1 MTHKCKITVLK
12 KECYKELQ
20 REYLVDPQSGPCPFF
35 HEGQQF
41 LIDAKNYETINDGNF
56 CMEAWDAINRY
67 VYTAI
72 QGGSIMK
79 GWTNDDRLMIAC
91 CNDGTRPVIFKI
103 ERIDLPDETRE

>member
-1 MTHKCKITVLK
+1 MQNYSSK

-41 LIDAKNYETINDGNF
+41 LIDAKNYETMNDGNF

-103 ERIDLPDETRE
+103 ERIDLPDETGE

>member
-41 LIDAKNYETINDGNF
+41 LIDAKNYETMNDGNF
-56 CMEAWDAINRY
+56 CM
-67 VYTAI
+67 
-72 QGGSIMK
+72 
-79 GWTNDDRLMIAC
+79 
-91 CNDGTRPVIFKI
+91 
-103 ERIDLPDETRE
+103 

>member
-1 MTHKCKITVLK
+1 M
-12 KECYKELQ
+12 
-20 REYLVDPQSGPCPFF
+20 PFF

-41 LIDAKNYETINDGNF
+41 LIDAKNYETMNDGNF

-79 GWTNDDRLMIAC
+79 GWTNDDRLMIVC

-103 ERIDLPDETRE
+103 ERIDLPDETGE